1 MNLST
6 QRRIAAE
13 LMNCPEK
20 RVFFSPDKLVEIKAA
35 ITRADLRGLISKN
48 VISKKQPQGSSR
60 GRIRINLK
68 QKRKGRRQGMG
79 SREGTHNAKISR
91 KSEWMAKIRAQRNFL
106 KMLRAKAIVP
116 KRTYRMLYSKSK
128 SGMFRSVRHIK
139 LYLEEHKLVQHEK
152 KNTDSA
158 VQKKKAE

>member
-68 QKRKGRRQGMG
+68 QKRVFYWETVRYEDFLRSQGYP
-79 SREGTHNAKISR
+79 I
-91 KSEWMAKIRAQRNFL
+91 F
-106 KMLRAKAIVP
+106 
-116 KRTYRMLYSKSK
+116 
-128 SGMFRSVRHIK
+128 
-139 LYLEEHKLVQHEK
+139 
-152 KNTDSA
+152 
-158 VQKKKAE
+158 